1 MSWLPEETR
10 QVTDNITVT
19 YLRSQHGHEGAHDV
33 TLYGHELRIL
43 PTPATTARKRYRGLV
58 DAIGAIDGQT
68 SMPPTYKQIDPVAY
82 VVGSLVV
89 AGAYRLLLD
98 GQPLIPVDDAG
109 GVWRLELAHAGQV
122 RATYIGDTDE

>member
-1 MSWLPEETR
+1 MTWLAEDTR
-10 QVTDNITVT
+10 YIADGVVVT
-19 YLRSQHGHEGAHDV
+19 YLRSRHGHEGAHDV

-43 PTPATTARKRYRGLV
+43 PTPNTTARKRYRALV
-58 DAIGAIDGQT
+58 DAIGGVAVAGG
-68 SMPPTYKQIDPVAY
+68 IDPIPY

-98 GQPLIPVDDAG
+98 GQPLIPVDDAA

-122 RATYIGDTDE
+122 RATYIGEQGGA

>member
-1 MSWLPEETR
+1 MSWLAEDTR
-10 QVTDNITVT
+10 YIADGVVVT
-19 YLRSQHGHEGAHDV
+19 YLRSRHGHEGAHDV

-43 PTPATTARKRYRGLV
+43 PTPNTTARKRYRGLV
-58 DAIGAIDGQT
+58 DAIGAIDGQNG
-68 SMPPTYKQIDPVAY
+68 IDPVAY
-82 VVGSLVV
+82 VVGALVV

-98 GQPLIPVDDAG
+98 GQPLIPVDNAA

>member
-1 MSWLPEETR
+1 MSWLAEETR
-10 QVTDNITVT
+10 QVGDDVTIT
-19 YLRSQHGHEGAHDV
+19 YLRSRHGHEGAHDV

-43 PTPATTARKRYRGLV
+43 PTPATTARKRYRALV
-58 DAIGAIDGQT
+58 DAIGGVAVAGG
-68 SMPPTYKQIDPVAY
+68 IDPIPY

-98 GQPLIPVDDAG
+98 GQPLAPVDDAA

-122 RATYIGDTDE
+122 RATYIGDVDD

>member
-1 MSWLPEETR
+1 MSWLPETTHILMDD
-10 QVTDNITVT
+10 VTVT
-19 YLRSQHGHEGAHDV
+19 YLRSRHCHEGAHDV

-43 PTPATTARKRYRGLV
+43 PTPNTTARKRYRALM
-58 DAIGAIDGQT
+58 DAIGGVAVAGG
-68 SMPPTYKQIDPVAY
+68 IDPIPY

-98 GQPLIPVDDAG
+98 GQPLIPVDDAA

-122 RATYIGDTDE
+122 RATYIGDSDV

>member
-10 QVTDNITVT
+10 QVADNITVT
-19 YLRSQHGHEGAHDV
+19 YLRSRHGHEGAHDV

-43 PTPATTARKRYRGLV
+43 PTPNTTARKRYRGLV
-58 DAIGAIDGQT
+58 DAIGAVDGQT
-68 SMPPTYKQIDPVAY
+68 GIDPIPY

-98 GQPLIPVDDAG
+98 GQPLIPVDDAAG
-109 GVWRLELAHAGQV
+109 MWRLELAHAGQV

>member
-10 QVTDNITVT
+10 QVADDITVT

-43 PTPATTARKRYRGLV
+43 PTPNTTARKRYRGLI
-58 DAIGAIDGQT
+58 DAIGVIDERQGG
-68 SMPPTYKQIDPVAY
+68 IDPVAY
-82 VVGSLVV
+82 VVGSLIV

-98 GQPLIPVDDAG
+98 GQPLIPVDDAA

-122 RATYIGDTDE
+122 RATYIGDTREA

>member
-1 MSWLPEETR
+1 MSWLAEDTR
-10 QVTDNITVT
+10 YIADGVVVT
-19 YLRSQHGHEGAHDV
+19 YLRSRHGHEGAHDV

-43 PTPATTARKRYRGLV
+43 PTPNTTARKRYRGLV
-58 DAIGAIDGQT
+58 DAIGAIDGQNG
-68 SMPPTYKQIDPVAY
+68 IDPVAY
-82 VVGSLVV
+82 VVGALVV

-98 GQPLIPVDDAG
+98 GQPLIPVADAA

>member
-43 PTPATTARKRYRGLV
+43 PTPNTTARKRYRALV
-58 DAIGAIDGQT
+58 DAIGVINAIAGVVVH
-68 SMPPTYKQIDPVAY
+68 DPVAY
-82 VVGSLVV
+82 VVGALVV

-98 GQPLIPVDDAG
+98 GQPLIPVDDAA

-122 RATYIGDTDE
+122 RATYTGDVDD